1 MAHSEDKP
9 KIDLT
14 TGKIAEVAADLKKDI
29 LESTEDGRIQCESA
43 RGLAHKYG
51 VSTKSVGAM
60 IDEMDIRVYDCGLG
74 CF

>member
-1 MAHSEDKP
+1 MAHSKDKQ
-9 KIDLT
+9 KVDLT
-14 TGKIAEVAADLKKDI
+14 TGKIAEVAVELKKDI
-29 LESTEDGRIQCESA
+29 LENTEDGHIRCESA